1 MESVKRAPRDKT
13 LITLKAQV
21 LFTFSVSEKKMK
33 RILINCSYSDELRVA
48 LVDGAKL
55 FDLDNEFNAQSLLK
69 GSIFKATVSRVETS
83 LDAAFVNF
91 GSERHGFLPL
101 KELSNEHF
109 TKDAEG
115 KKKCT
120 LKEGDEILVQ
130 VLKEE
135 RGTKGAALSNQ
146 ISLAGRF
153 IVLIP
158 NSEKSGGVSRRISG
172 DERDEIKNAL
182 NELNI
187 PDGMSV
193 IVRTAGLGRSA
204 EELKWDLDY
213 LMNLWGQI
221 KSTINDA
228 PSPSLIYKDD
238 KLILRVFRDYFR
250 DDIGEILI
258 DDESVHAEAL
268 DFAKSVIPD
277 HADKVIY
284 YNEDIALFNRYQ
296 IESQIELAF
305 QREIS
310 LPSGGSIVIDPT
322 EAMVSIDVNSARSTK
337 GKDIEST
344 AFATNMEAA
353 KEIARQLRLRDLGGL
368 IVIDFI
374 DMQDEKHQQ
383 KVENAFRSAVQ
394 SDRARI
400 QIAGISRFGLL
411 ELSRQRLR
419 PSLEE
424 TYDIQHVQVRGTRSL
439 GQSILRIIGEDAAKE
454 NTGEIHVY
462 VPADVS
468 SYLLNE
474 KRRDIITIENT
485 YQVNILVIADPYKS
499 RPYYKVARV
508 KAPAGKKLFSHEM
521 TPNSPEPSMDWR
533 DVNSNKKSFKPLVKV
548 SVPPRMPKT
557 KNKKGFFAFLKS
569 VFTLDI
575 FKSTKKKNLKNKRK
589 RNYKKGQP
597 KTNKNTRNENRHNNR
612 NVRPNNKGRTNNP
625 KKPVNK
631 TASKPIVIPPKK
643 IEKTSGKS
651 AQVSKTKKQT
661 EDVDGNTFND
671 GTSTSSSRTPAPTPA
686 PTPAATPAPTPA
698 ATPAPTPA
706 STPAPKPTRA
716 LNDPRYKNE

>member
-1 MESVKRAPRDKT
+1 
-13 LITLKAQV
+13 
-21 LFTFSVSEKKMK
+21 MK

-101 KELSNEHF
+101 KELSNKYF
-109 TKDAEG
+109 TKDADG

-120 LKEGDEILVQ
+120 LKEGDEILIQ

-172 DERDEIKNAL
+172 EERDEIKNAL
-182 NELNI
+182 NALQI
-187 PDGMSV
+187 PHGMSV
-193 IVRTAGLGRSA
+193 IVRTAGLGRST

-221 KSTINDA
+221 KSSVTEA

-250 DDIGEILI
+250 DDIEEILI
-258 DDESVHAEAL
+258 DDKDIHSEAL

-284 YNEDIALFNRYQ
+284 YNEDIPLFNRYQ
-296 IESQIELAF
+296 IENQIELAF

-353 KEIARQLRLRDLGGL
+353 KEVARQLRLRDLGGL

-383 KVENAFRSAVQ
+383 KVENTFRSVVQ

-419 PSLEE
+419 PSLDE
-424 TYDIQHVQVRGTRSL
+424 TYDIQHIQVRGTRSL

-474 KRRDIITIENT
+474 KRRDIIAIENT

-508 KAPAGKKLFSHEM
+508 KAASGKKPFSYDM

-533 DVNSNKKSFKPLVKV
+533 DTNSNKKTLKPLVKV
-548 SVPPRMPKT
+548 SVPPRMPKK
-557 KNKKGFFAFLKS
+557 KNKKGFIAFLKS
-569 VFTLDI
+569 LFTLSI
-575 FKSTKKKNLKNKRK
+575 FKTTKK
-589 RNYKKGQP
+589 
-597 KTNKNTRNENRHNNR
+597 KTNKNKRSRNHKKGNQRVNKNNR
-612 NVRPNNKGRTNNP
+612 NERNQNNRARKQNKGQNTNQKRSQI
-625 KKPVNK
+625 KKP
-631 TASKPIVIPPKK
+631 SKPVVLAPKEK
-643 IEKTSGKS
+643 IHTDSKESKKGKAKS
-651 AQVSKTKKQT
+651 DIADK
-661 EDVDGNTFND
+661 DGNKATID
-671 GTSTSSSRTPAPTPA
+671 SSTPTTPAPTP
-686 PTPAATPAPTPA
+686 TPEPAPE
-698 ATPAPTPA
+698 PTQ
-706 STPAPKPTRA
+706 APKPTRA
-716 LNDPRYKNE
+716 LNDPRYKSE

>member
-1 MESVKRAPRDKT
+1 
-13 LITLKAQV
+13 
-21 LFTFSVSEKKMK
+21 MK

-55 FDLDNEFNAQSLLK
+55 FDLDNEFNNQSLYK

-101 KELSNEHF
+101 KELSNEF
-109 TKDAEG
+109 FDKDSEG
-115 KKKCT
+115 KRKCT
-120 LKEGDEILVQ
+120 LKEGDEILIQ

-172 DERDEIKNAL
+172 EERDEIKNAL
-182 NELNI
+182 NALQI

-193 IVRTAGLGRSA
+193 IVRTAGLGRST

-213 LMNLWGQI
+213 LMNLWEQI
-221 KSTINDA
+221 KSSVTDA

-250 DDIGEILI
+250 DDIQEILI

-284 YNEDIALFNRYQ
+284 YNEEIPLFNRYQ

-353 KEIARQLRLRDLGGL
+353 REVARQLRLRDLGGL

-383 KVENAFRSAVQ
+383 KVENTFRSAVQ

-439 GQSILRIIGEDAAKE
+439 GQSILRIISEDAAKE

-485 YQVNILVIADPYKS
+485 YQVNILIIADPYKS

-508 KAPAGKKLFSHEM
+508 KAAAGKKPFSYDM

-533 DVNSNKKSFKPLVKV
+533 DSNTSKRPLKPLVKV

-557 KNKKGFFAFLKS
+557 KKGFFAFIKS
-569 VFTLDI
+569 ILTLSI
-575 FKSTKKKNLKNKRK
+575 FFGSYKPKKKKI
-589 RNYKKGQP
+589 
-597 KTNKNTRNENRHNNR
+597 NKNQKSRKFKKSQSK
-612 NVRPNNKGRTNNP
+612 NNKIRNQNNKNARSNPNRGRGNNP
-625 KKPVNK
+625 NQKQGSNKKSSKPV
-631 TASKPIVIPPKK
+631 VIPPKK
-643 IEKTSGKS
+643 LQQNINKPKKS
-651 AQVSKTKKQT
+651 KNGNNNTK
-661 EDVDGNTFND
+661 EVDGNKLD
-671 GTSTSSSRTPAPTPA
+671 MESSASLAPEPSTSLPSDPIPSPAPTP
-686 PTPAATPAPTPA
+686 
-698 ATPAPTPA
+698 
-706 STPAPKPTRA
+706 SFKPTRA
-716 LNDPRYKNE
+716 LNDPRHKNE